1 MKSQTLCRVK
11 SRQEDWSSGAPARKK
26 RTQYS
31 RPAVRRRDRRR
42 ADGMRDA
49 QMSTQRA
56 AKCLVFSG
64 SLPRSS
70 ERPAWLSPRTPYWN
84 HVNLHGVE

>member
-1 MKSQTLCRVK
+1 MKSQTPCRVK

-49 QMSTQRA
+49 RKVPASMIGAVPIGGWHIVLHRDTVAQPA
-56 AKCLVFSG
+56 
-64 SLPRSS
+64 
-70 ERPAWLSPRTPYWN
+70 RPWRRCAWR
-84 HVNLHGVE
+84 